1 MIHLLDANVLIAL
14 IDQDH
19 VHNAY
24 ARTWFE
30 QTVDDGWA
38 TCPITQHAF
47 IRIAGK
53 PSYQMPGTV
62 SDMAD
67 VLRRVCQRPGH
78 VFWSDSISLLS
89 SPLVDLTRLA
99 NHGQITD
106 TYLLALAVHNGG
118 RLATFDRRLSPS
130 AVRGGADALHVI
142 RSPAA

>member
-14 IDQDH
+14 IDPDH

-24 ARTWFE
+24 ARAWFE

-53 PSYQMPGTV
+53 PSYRMPGTA

-67 VLRRVCQRPGH
+67 ILKKVCQRPGH
-78 VFWSDSISLLS
+78 VFWPETISLLS
-89 SPLVDLTRLA
+89 SPLVDTARLTS
-99 NHGQITD
+99 HGQITD

-118 RLATFDRRLSPS
+118 RLATFDRRLSPR
-130 AVRGGADALHVI
+130 AVKGGAEALALIQSADA
-142 RSPAA
+142 